1 VERVRRPAWRA
12 LGVTL
17 LAVAVAATTAAA
29 SSTTPPARG
38 TVVAGN
44 ASWTLPAPVAREVV
58 VPSGR
63 RFTVVGGLDA
73 SKFSTASVVEVDPA
87 TGGSRRAGTLAEAV
101 HDAAGVRVGSRIEVF
116 GGGGPSENG
125 TADVQSVASTGATT
139 VSGRLPQPRSDLA
152 AARVRGATYL
162 FGGYDGANILGDVL
176 RTTDG
181 SRFTVVGRLPV
192 PVRYPAVAVVGRAV
206 YVFGGV
212 VDSARGIDTDAV
224 QRLDAV
230 SGSVTQVARLPAP
243 LSHATAAVLG
253 GHVYLLGGYTD
264 STRLDDQ
271 ILRFDPA
278 TRATTPVGH
287 LPAPISDAAA
297 VVIDG
302 RIDVVGGQGVDRA
315 PLPTVTI
322 VRVR

>member
-1 VERVRRPAWRA
+1 
-12 LGVTL
+12 
-17 LAVAVAATTAAA
+17 
-29 SSTTPPARG
+29 
-38 TVVAGN
+38 
-44 ASWTLPAPVAREVV
+44 
-58 VPSGR
+58 
-63 RFTVVGGLDA
+63 
-73 SKFSTASVVEVDPA
+73 
-87 TGGSRRAGTLAEAV
+87 
-101 HDAAGVRVGSRIEVF
+101 
-116 GGGGPSENG
+116 
-125 TADVQSVASTGATT
+125 
-139 VSGRLPQPRSDLA
+139 
-152 AARVRGATYL
+152 
-162 FGGYDGANILGDVL
+162 
-176 RTTDG
+176 
-181 SRFTVVGRLPV
+181 
-192 PVRYPAVAVVGRAV
+192 V